1 MAQIH
6 PFAVVHPEAVVGKD
20 TEVGPF
26 AVIEAGVVI
35 GEGCKIA
42 ARASIK
48 RGTILGK
55 NNVLHEGAVLGG
67 RPQHLGAP
75 AEVGR
80 LIVGDNNHFR
90 EHVTV
95 HVGLTSKDVTT
106 IGHNC
111 LLMINVHIAHDCH
124 LGDNVIMA
132 NNSMLAGH
140 VSVGERA
147 YISGAVG
154 VHQFCRVG
162 AYTMVGGQSH
172 ISQDIPPY
180 VTVDGVTS
188 LIVGLNKI
196 GLKRAGFSDADMQ
209 QLKDAYRVIYRS
221 GLRWSEVQAALSE
234 RFTTGPASA
243 FTQFFAEGKRGFVQE
258 RRTPP
263 KATLRLAGV
272 TEESKDDE
280 SRKVG

>member
-1 MAQIH
+1 
-6 PFAVVHPEAVVGKD
+6 VGAGV
-20 TEVGPF
+20 EIGPF
-26 AVIEAGVVI
+26 AVIEERVVI
-35 GEGCKIA
+35 GEGCQIA

-80 LIVGDNNHFR
+80 LVIGDHNHFR

-95 HVGLTSKDVTT
+95 HVGLTSTDVTT
-106 IGHNC
+106 IGNHC

-124 LGDNVIMA
+124 LGNNVIMA

-140 VSVGERA
+140 VSVGDRA

-162 AYTMVGGQSH
+162 AYAMVGGQSH
-172 ISQDIPPY
+172 VHQDVPPF
-180 VTVDGVTS
+180 VTVDGQTTTV
-188 LIVGLNKI
+188 VGLNKV
-196 GLKRAGFSDADMQ
+196 GLRRAGMTREEIDR
-209 QLKDAYRVIYRS
+209 LKQAYRFIYRS
-221 GLRWSEVQAALSE
+221 GL
-234 RFTTGPASA
+234 P
-243 FTQFFAEGKRGFVQE
+243 FAEM
-258 RRTPP
+258 
-263 KATLRLAGV
+263 LAQLAV
-272 TEESKDDE
+272 SIP
-280 SRKVG
+280 